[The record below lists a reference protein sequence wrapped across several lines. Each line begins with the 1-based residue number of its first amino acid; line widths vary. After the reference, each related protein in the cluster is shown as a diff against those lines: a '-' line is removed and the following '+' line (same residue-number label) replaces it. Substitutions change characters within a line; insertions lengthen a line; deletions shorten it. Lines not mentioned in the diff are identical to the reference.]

1 MSINLLRRALYY
13 MTRESQQH
21 VMKMVGAL
29 TEVEQICIAL
39 KALLS
44 LSPVGIGTLRTWIAD
59 GTSVSWGY
67 ERLYQRF
74 KDDSIFELAA
84 FFSWLVR
91 KGVDPDDFL
100 ASCRLLGITECKY
113 ASPHLK
119 DLPDNPV
126 LLSRPYN

>member
-1 MSINLLRRALYY
+1 

-21 VMKMVGAL
+21 VMKMAGAL
-29 TEVEQICIAL
+29 TEGEQICIGL
-39 KALLS
+39 KAMLS

-67 ERLYQRF
+67 ERLYQHF
-74 KDDSIFELAA
+74 KEEPLYELVIF
-84 FFSWLVR
+84 FGRLVR

-100 ASCRLLGITECKY
+100 ASCRLLGITDCKSAY
-113 ASPHLK
+113 PYLK

-126 LLSRPYN
+126 LLSRPQD

>member
-1 MSINLLRRALYY
+1 

-21 VMKMVGAL
+21 VMKMAGAL
-29 TEVEQICIAL
+29 TEGEQVCIAL

-59 GTSVSWGY
+59 GTSASWGY
-67 ERLYQRF
+67 ERLYLHF
-74 KDDSIFELAA
+74 KDDPIFELAA
-84 FFSWLVR
+84 FFSWLMR

-100 ASCRLLGITECKY
+100 ASCRLLGIDTCKDAY
-113 ASPHLK
+113 PHLK

-126 LLSRPYN
+126 LLSRPQD